1 MKANELF
8 KVLNIDLKKRNFWV
22 DDRTEL
28 FQEYLGGAGV
38 GIQLLKEECPK
49 DADPLGESNPI
60 ILSIGLFNGIYPL
73 GSKMVAMFKSPL
85 TGNLGE
91 THSGGRCAVSLRM
104 VGYGAVVIKGKSDI
118 PIYLVIN
125 NEGVKFRDA
134 SALWGLNNSLT
145 VGRIIREVEGD
156 LGVRSI
162 MRIGKAG
169 EKLVRYADV
178 MTETYRHF
186 GRLGLGAVFG
196 SKMLKAIQISG
207 RNSFSFKS
215 PKIYREFYDG
225 LFKQFTTSPVMK
237 KYHEL
242 GTAMNVLSLNQSKAL
257 PTKNLLVEKFEGA
270 EALSGESLVKNYLG
284 KRIACAHCPVACV
297 HIANLR
303 DPYEN
308 EPYFFKTKPIGYDYE
323 LIYSVGSML
332 DIRSPEGFL
341 KLVDKIEALGVDV
354 MSMGVCLAWATEA
367 MEKGLITK
375 TDTQGIELKWG
386 DANAYLKAIEQTITQ
401 SNDFFKTL
409 AQGTRVASKKYGGE
423 EFALNFGGNE
433 MPGYHTGMAG
443 HLGFLV
449 SARHSHL
456 DGAGYSMD
464 IKNAA
469 LNKKVNPV
477 ETAKYLFEEESWR
490 QILSSLVVCYFARNI
505 YTPETVVKGLE
516 VLDIKFSAEQLKS
529 LGEKIL
535 REKNAFKIREGFSFS
550 PDYLKI
556 PKRIL
561 EAETIGGK
569 IKEADILEGIK
580 KFQELLNLPTN

>member
-1 MKANELF
+1 MKANELS
-8 KVLNIDLKKRNFWV
+8 KVLHVDLNKKNFWV
-22 DDRTEL
+22 EERSDL

-49 DADPLGESNPI
+49 DANPLGENNPI
-60 ILSIGLFNGIYPL
+60 ILSVGLFNGIFPL

-91 THSGGRCAVSLRM
+91 THAGGRCGVSLRM
-104 VGYGAVVIKGKSDI
+104 VGLGAVIIKGKSDI

-125 NEGVKFRDA
+125 NDGVKFRDA

-156 LGVRSI
+156 LGVRTI

-169 EKLVRYADV
+169 EKLVRYANV

-196 SKMLKAIQISG
+196 SKLLKAIQISG
-207 RNSFSFKS
+207 KNSFSFKS
-215 PKIYREFYDG
+215 PKAYRDFYDG
-225 LFKQFTTSPVMK
+225 LFKQFTTSPLMK
-237 KYHEL
+237 KYHEI
-242 GTAMNVLSLNQSKAL
+242 GTAMNVLSLNQSKSL
-257 PTKNLLVEKFEGA
+257 PTKNLLLNRFEGA
-270 EALSGESLVKNYLG
+270 ENLSGEALVKNYLG
-284 KRIACAHCPVACV
+284 KRVACAHCPVACI

-308 EPYFFKTKPIGYDYE
+308 EPYFYKTKPIGYDYE

-332 DIRSPEGFL
+332 DIRSPESFL

-375 TDTQGIELKWG
+375 ADTGGLELKWG
-386 DANAYLKAIEQTITQ
+386 DANSYLKAIEQTVSQ
-401 SNDFFKTL
+401 PNDFFKTL
-409 AQGTRVASKKYGGE
+409 GQGTRVASKKYGGE

-456 DGAGYSMD
+456 DGAGYSLD

-469 LNKKVNPV
+469 LNKAPNPT
-477 ETAKYLFEEESWR
+477 EAAKYLFEEESWR

-505 YTPETVVKGLE
+505 YTPELVVKGLE
-516 VLDIKFSAEQLKS
+516 ILEIQRSADQLKK

-535 REKNAFKIREGFSFS
+535 REKNAFKIREGFSFNKEFLS
-550 PDYLKI
+550 I

-561 EAETIGGK
+561 ETESALGFV
-569 IKEADILEGIK
+569 KEDDIREGIK
-580 KFQELLNLPTN
+580 VFKELLGFKS